1 MRDMSNI
8 IAELGIQQRELGKK
22 VVFLDI
28 PATNVDVSFPKLKL
42 QNGVSPFI
50 RNKNS
55 QGEIKDS
62 EN

>member
-1 MRDMSNI
+1 MRDMSNV

-42 QNGVSPFI
+42 
-50 RNKNS
+50 
-55 QGEIKDS
+55 
-62 EN
+62 